1 MLRLTVDR
9 QYRSDHNGGASR
21 TFKSHLSHR
30 SLEVFPNY
38 PKGFESGMPSETAP
52 ADM

>member
-1 MLRLTVDR
+1 MLRLITER
-9 QYRSDHNGGASR
+9 QYRSNRNGGANG

-38 PKGFESGMPSETAP
+38 PKGFESGMPSETVP

>member
-1 MLRLTVDR
+1 MLRLIVER
-9 QYRSDHNGGASR
+9 QYRSDHNGGASG

-38 PKGFESGMPSETAP
+38 PNGFESCMASETVP
-52 ADM
+52 ADV